1 MKVIVLNSLSHSGST
16 VLSMVLSAS
25 KNAISLGEIYQILRD
40 EPSKWLDNNESCS
53 CSQSTEHCD
62 FWGPVLRQRIL
73 IYLLYLCK
81 KLEQL

>member
-40 EPSKWLDNNESCS
+40 EP
-53 CSQSTEHCD
+53 
-62 FWGPVLRQRIL
+62 
-73 IYLLYLCK
+73 
-81 KLEQL
+81 